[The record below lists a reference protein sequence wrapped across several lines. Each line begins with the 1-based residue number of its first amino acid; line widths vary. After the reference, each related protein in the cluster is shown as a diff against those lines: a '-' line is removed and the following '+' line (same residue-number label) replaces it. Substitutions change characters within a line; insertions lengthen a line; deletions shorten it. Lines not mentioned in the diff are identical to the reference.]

1 MTLSMERTM
10 TIAERVCE
18 LSGRLSPEAQN
29 ELLDFAEFL
38 SQKNRF
44 CSGANTALQELQGG
58 LEDSAVFA
66 GLPTAIQ
73 ERLRDEWD

>member
-1 MTLSMERTM
+1 MERTM
-10 TIAERVCE
+10 TIAERVYE
-18 LSGRLSPEAQN
+18 VSARLSPESQN

-44 CSGANTALQELQGG
+44 PSTANTALHELQGG